1 MAQEG
6 ISRIKTQLNTNTYT
20 RYSIGC
26 AAVWAVILAVG
37 RRRLD
42 SQTWKSLRLG
52 CAGWWSG
59 WTSATIAR
67 AGFPPPR
74 KLTPQAEQRL
84 GIVSLALVA
93 VGLISVI
100 RLLVTGKG
108 PARS

>member
-1 MAQEG
+1 MPQER
-6 ISRIKTQLNTNTYT
+6 ISRIKTQLKTNTYT
-20 RYSIGC
+20 RYSVGC
-26 AAVWAVILAVG
+26 AGVWAVILAVG

-42 SQTWKSLRLG
+42 SETWKSLRLG

-74 KLTPQAEQRL
+74 KLTPQAERRL
-84 GIVSLALVA
+84 SIVSLALVA
-93 VGLISVI
+93 VGLISVV
-100 RLLVTGKG
+100 RLLVTGKK

>member
-1 MAQEG
+1 MAQDG
-6 ISRIKTQLNTNTYT
+6 ISRVKAQLNTNTYT

-74 KLTPQAEQRL
+74 KLTPRAERGL

>member
-1 MAQEG
+1 MPQEG

-42 SQTWKSLRLG
+42 PGTWKSLRLG

-74 KLTPQAEQRL
+74 KLAPEGERRL
-84 GIVSLALVA
+84 AIVSLALVA
-93 VGLISVI
+93 AGLASVI
-100 RLLVTGKG
+100 RLLVAGKRPTRG
-108 PARS
+108 